1 MYVAVLTQSDLV
13 ELAEAAEGHVC
24 THDMSTHP
32 LRSHDDA
39 MRMLRDAQAASRA
52 YWAKSTAIVPV
63 QETFVLC
70 GDASGASWPLLMEE
84 TAQR

>member
-1 MYVAVLTQSDLV
+1 MYVVVLTQSDLV

-32 LRSHDDA
+32 LRAHDDA
-39 MRMLRDAQAASRA
+39 MRMLCGAQAASRE

-63 QETFVLC
+63 QEAFVLC
-70 GDASGASWPLLMEE
+70 GDASGASWPSLMEE
-84 TAQR
+84 SAQR